1 MTGLFAAK
9 QDFNIKKMITR
20 MLGAAKFNATI
31 FRELRD
37 DPGAT
42 FQALILAPI
51 TGFCYSVGLS
61 LFIFQAIGL
70 SLNEVILL
78 VVLGLILACIIAL
91 TWSATTYA
99 VVTRIFRRTISYPNL
114 ARPFLFSWTPGLLFI
129 LLAIPIPVV
138 SDAFRAVATAWVALS
153 SIFAVRYSSDL
164 TVQQSMITFIL
175 SVLILVFALIIV
187 SSLLPLFFT

>member
-9 QDFNIKKMITR
+9 QDFNIRKMIGR
-20 MLGAAKFNATI
+20 MLGAAKFSSTT
-31 FRELRD
+31 FKELRD
-37 DPGAT
+37 DSSAT
-42 FQALILAPI
+42 FQSIILAPI
-51 TGFCYSVGLS
+51 TGLCYGVGLS

-70 SLNEVILL
+70 SLNEAILV
-78 VVLGLILACIIAL
+78 VVLGLVSACIIAL

-129 LLAIPIPVV
+129 LLAIPNPSV
-138 SDAFRAVATAWVALS
+138 SDAFRAVATAWVAVS

-175 SVLILVFALIIV
+175 SVLILVFAVIIV
-187 SSLLPLFFT
+187 SSLLPLFFS